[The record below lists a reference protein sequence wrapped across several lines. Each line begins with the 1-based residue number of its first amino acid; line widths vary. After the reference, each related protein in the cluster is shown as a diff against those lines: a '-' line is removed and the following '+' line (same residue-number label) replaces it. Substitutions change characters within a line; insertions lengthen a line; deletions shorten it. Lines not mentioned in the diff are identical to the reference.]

1 MENSIAKTTQK
12 QRITSKLHYDT
23 CEEYRK
29 MKNARDNAYNKQR
42 YSTEPEFREKRLA
55 YLKNKRT
62 EPEFRAK
69 SVARVKARRQAKRNS
84 KG

>member
-1 MENSIAKTTQK
+1 MENTIAKTTQK
-12 QRITSKLHYDT
+12 QRITSKLQYDK

-29 MKNARDNAYNKQR
+29 MKNAQDNAQNK

-69 SVARVKARRQAKRNS
+69 SVARVKAWRQAKRNS